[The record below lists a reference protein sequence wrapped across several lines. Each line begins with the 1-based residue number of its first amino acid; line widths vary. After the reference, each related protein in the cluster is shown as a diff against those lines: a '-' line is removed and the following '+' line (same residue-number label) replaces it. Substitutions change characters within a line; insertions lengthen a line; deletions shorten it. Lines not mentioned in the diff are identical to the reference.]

1 MKEVSHLLR
10 EAYLTL
16 LQPLSVEGVTIPIFD
31 ERVNP
36 NATIPDY
43 RSGKAYV
50 LITDQNEVENTTN
63 RNNLTKAA
71 TISLDIITKYQL
83 NSGGKLASELI
94 SNEIQQQVRVLLSNP
109 ITISGFQ
116 VQFTRL
122 EFSRGFVENGSTQT
136 VYRKLLVFNHKI
148 IEL

>member
-10 EAYLTL
+10 KAYLDL
-16 LQPLSVEGVTIPIFD
+16 LSPLTVNSVIIPIFD

-36 NATIPDY
+36 NKAIP
-43 RSGKAYV
+43 SFMGGIAYV
-50 LITDQNEVENTTN
+50 LVTDQNESENTSN
-63 RNNLTKAA
+63 RNNLSKAA
-71 TISLDIITKYQL
+71 TISLDIITKYDL

-94 SNEIQQQVRVLLSNP
+94 SNEIQQQIRILLDNP

-116 VQFTRL
+116 IMFTRL
-122 EFSRGFVENGSTQT
+122 EFSRGFVENGSTET
-136 VYRKLLVFNHKI
+136 AYRKLLVFNHKI